1 MFKEN
6 CECNFEYK
14 YKNDR
19 VIEIKSVVELEKS
32 TDNNYGAD
40 ADGNRG
46 VRMTFID
53 DWQVISAE
61 WKLRNNWHCISK
73 LKLKNKN
80 KIYDLINKQVE
91 ATLL

>member
-1 MFKEN
+1 MFTEN
-6 CECNFEYK
+6 REVNFEWN
-14 YKNDR
+14 YKNQT
-19 VIEIKSVVELEKS
+19 IEIKSVVELEMS
-32 TDNNYGAD
+32 IDNNYGAD

-53 DWQVISAE
+53 DWQILSAE
-61 WKLRNNWHCISK
+61 WKLRGNWHDINK

-80 KIYDLINKQVE
+80 KIYHLINKQVE

>member
-1 MFKEN
+1 MFTEN
-6 CECNFEYK
+6 CDVNFEWN

-19 VIEIKSVVELEKS
+19 VIEIKSVVELEMS
-32 TDNNYGAD
+32 IDNNYGAD

-53 DWQVISAE
+53 DWQILSAE
-61 WKLRNNWHCISK
+61 WKLRGNWHDINK

-80 KIYDLINKQVE
+80 KIYHLINKQVE
-91 ATLL
+91 DI